1 MLAPKTIQDA
11 LIAKYRAIPALVA
24 LMKDGSSSNIAAYID
39 EWPKKADLLEAVRDM
54 DPGTMLIAHQET
66 GPANLARMEVWRHR
80 FSVYLKPLGLMS
92 DAWFQIV
99 NGVSA
104 GGDGLAM
111 YLTEVTTGLHRMDTP
126 SIRRQ
131 FLPVNEFTVIDYFE
145 INISFAEKGF

>member
-1 MLAPKTIQDA
+1 MLATKTIQDGLVAKLRA
-11 LIAKYRAIPALVA
+11 LAALVA
-24 LMKDGSSSNIAAYID
+24 LMKDGNSANISAYID

-54 DPGTMLIAHQET
+54 DPGTILVAHQET

-92 DAWFQIV
+92 DAWTQIV
-99 NGVSA
+99 NGIPA
-104 GGDGLAM
+104 GGDGLPM
-111 YLTEVTTGLHRMDTP
+111 YMTEVVAGLHRMDTP

-145 INISFAEKGF
+145 ISISFAEKGF